1 MNWEDIK
8 TKLLSRKFW
17 VMITTFVGIILVV
30 LNVNVLTVEKL
41 IGVITSFSILAIY
54 ILGETITDIANRQL
68 SAGEKMA
75 VSVAQKLSS
84 RKFWAALISFITTL
98 MFTLG
103 VDALTIEQVEAMI
116 MAIGTVAIYILS
128 ESAIDATKIKAEL
141 NQALKD
147 VETEKESITEEI
159 IGSVAPVLTRNWN
172 PMYIF
177 APNNVTT
184 EIYNA
189 PNYLSVVASIAHLTQ
204 IFVEPNLSYG
214 EKGDFF
220 KCVLANDNDHEY
232 FIPAF
237 VVRDGN
243 VAEADA
249 GTDMDESPVAIG
261 YAVAEATCDETSPTV
276 SNESYEDYE
285 SEEETDE
292 LGDPEEI
299 KG

>member
-17 VMITTFVGIILVV
+17 MMITTFVGIILVV

-68 SAGEKMA
+68 TAGEKVV

-147 VETEKESITEEI
+147 VETEKEGITEEI

-177 APNNVTT
+177 APNGVSCDIFKT
-184 EIYNA
+184 
-189 PNYLSVVASIAHLTQ
+189 PDYLSSIAKVTHATL
-204 IFVEPNLSYG
+204 IFVEPGLSYG
-214 EKGDFF
+214 ESGEFY
-220 KCVLANDNDHEY
+220 KCVIANDNDHEY
-232 FIPAF
+232 FIPKI
-237 VVRDGN
+237 VVVDDIAL
-243 VAEADA
+243 VEAENEETVEEA
-249 GTDMDESPVAIG
+249 VG
-261 YAVAEATCDETSPTV
+261 YAACESTATPDQEVDPDTV
-276 SNESYEDYE
+276 
-285 SEEETDE
+285 EEELEDSDD
-292 LGDPEEI
+292 DPDAI